1 MANDHTKAWSTPLV
15 IREIQIQTTTRAI
28 ILMLKPTRHGKIPGC
43 IQEVLADT
51 WLSRRCQMVPPFAKQ
66 FGGPFNVKH
75 ISHMSYL
82 ALIVNVAQPGVI
94 EKETFH

>member
-1 MANDHTKAWSTPLV
+1 
-15 IREIQIQTTTRAI
+15 
-28 ILMLKPTRHGKIPGC
+28 
-43 IQEVLADT
+43 
-51 WLSRRCQMVPPFAKQ
+51 MVPPFAKQ